1 MKRTPRSC
9 IGLLISEDVSVL
21 MYGLLAFPQRVMH
34 VAQAVLRSVPAGSC
48 VCVLGRAITWE
59 YGSSLTSR
67 FISAL
72 LGVIS
77 LP

>member
-48 VCVLGRAITWE
+48 VCAGKSHNMGNMDLPLSP
-59 YGSSLTSR
+59 GS
-67 FISAL
+67 F
-72 LGVIS
+72 
-77 LP
+77 LPC